1 MPRHGTQNPEPRTA
15 ALRRSYTLLAPFYDW
30 VARPAFVQA
39 RSKSLEQLL
48 HGAPCDIFLNG
59 IGTGLDLPYLPTRH
73 RYTALDLTR
82 AMLNRALRRAG
93 NLTMSWV
100 QGDSLALPFRDAC
113 FDYAVLHLILAVV
126 PDAGGA
132 LRETAR
138 ILKPGG
144 GVLIFDK
151 FLRPGAI
158 APLRRLIS
166 PLAARIAT
174 RIDVVFE
181 DALAMA
187 PGLTVTSDEP
197 ALARGWFRLIRLV
210 KS

>member
-1 MPRHGTQNPEPRTA
+1 MS
-15 ALRRSYTLLAPFYDW
+15 LRLSYTLLAPFYDW

-39 RSKSLEQLL
+39 RSKSLEQLPR
-48 HGAPCDIFLNG
+48 HTRCDIFLNG
-59 IGTGLDLPYLPTRH
+59 IGTGLDLPFLPTSH

-82 AMLNRALRRAG
+82 AMLTHAVRRAE
-93 NLTMSWV
+93 NLKISWV

-126 PDAGGA
+126 PDAGRA
-132 LRETAR
+132 LSETAR
-138 ILKPGG
+138 VLKPGG
-144 GVLIFDK
+144 CVLILDK
-151 FLRPGAI
+151 FLRPGAR

-174 RIDVVFE
+174 RTDVVFE
-181 DALAMA
+181 DALALA
-187 PGLTVTSDEP
+187 PELTIKSDEP
-197 ALARGWFRLIRLV
+197 VLAGGWFRRIQLV